1 MSAVPVDD
9 VGAAR
14 PTDSRPRR
22 TWAFVRTLVREVD
35 EDRLLGLAAETAFF
49 AVLSIFPGLLVGVS
63 LLGLLDV
70 ALGAQVADEAQD
82 RVVGTLSLI
91 LTDAAS
97 EAVTAV
103 EALFEESRGGLLT
116 FATVGALVTLS
127 GGFAVAINALNLAYD
142 SGENRSWLQ
151 RRLLGL
157 LFGVGTLVLLA
168 LSFAAFVVGPLF
180 GRGEDLAD
188 LVGLGSVFAF
198 AWDVL
203 RGPALG
209 GVVLLWVTGL
219 LRYAPCRRPSWRQ
232 ALPGAVLTV
241 VLWLV
246 ATAGFRVYVDIS
258 AERNPVLG
266 AFGGGAIVMVWM
278 FLLSFALL
286 LGGELNGV
294 LADRRHLRQDGPR
307 PQQLALFPANESG
320 D

>member
-9 VGAAR
+9 VCVAR

-22 TWAFVRTLVREVD
+22 AWAFVRTLVREVD
-35 EDRLLGLAAETAFF
+35 QDRILGLSAETAFF

-70 ALGAQVADEAQD
+70 VLGAELAEQAQD

-97 EAVTAV
+97 DAVTAV

-116 FATVGALVTLS
+116 FATAGALVTLS

-142 SGENRSWLQ
+142 SAENRSWVQ
-151 RRLLGL
+151 RRILGL
-157 LFGVGTLVLLA
+157 WFALGTLVLLV
-168 LSFAAFVVGPLF
+168 LSLAAFVVGPLF
-180 GRGEDLAD
+180 GRGAELAD

-209 GVVLLWVTGL
+209 AVLLLWVTAL

-232 ALPGAVLTV
+232 ALPGAALTV

-246 ATAGFRVYVDIS
+246 ATAGFRVYVTLS
-258 AERNPVLG
+258 ADRNPVLG
-266 AFGGGAIVMVWM
+266 AFGGGAIVMVWV

-286 LGGELNGV
+286 VGGELNGV
-294 LADRRHLRQDGPR
+294 LADRRHVRQDGAR
-307 PQQLALFPANESG
+307 PEQLALFPTT
-320 D
+320 